1 MKKTLSINIAGFVF
15 HIEEDAYATLDAYL
29 KSIHTYFA
37 SFEGSKEIIA
47 DIESSIAEKFWNI
60 RETEKV
66 EAISQTHVDTLIAS
80 LGTVADFKQVEE
92 EDDKREGFTAPT
104 PEAGPKVFRRD
115 LTRKQLGGVAAGI
128 ARYFQ
133 VDPIWVRLLLLA
145 LMSAS
150 FPIFHGGNIVFWA
163 YIILWAAIPGEMN
176 PDDDKSYRKFY
187 RDPEKKV
194 IGGVMAGIAA
204 YTGWDVGL
212 LRVLAVLSVG
222 LFGSGVI
229 AYLVILAITPEAKT
243 MKDKMEMTGE
253 PITLEN
259 IENNI
264 KKSIQPNETEENALT
279 KVLLFPF
286 RIFAT
291 VFSALKGPLNVIRW
305 IIQIFLGIILLIL
318 GIAFIVALVALCT
331 VGFTGVDQGQLV
343 HMGPLPLYLL
353 AKDFPFWTIPALVL
367 ALLPMFVS
375 IAIAGGSLLANRKFY
390 NKTYKIASTTMVIVG
405 WIGLF
410 AAVPF
415 VGRNFQR
422 SASYNQV
429 KDFAVS
435 DSATY
440 VFDIDKKNNET
451 IWQMMLGEKVE
462 EFTFDFEDDEDM
474 RDFNEER
481 FNRTNIEIEGYDGK
495 TIQVITYAKSQGL
508 TRKEAEVNAKSIQYN
523 FLQKGKDLR
532 FDTHFSLK
540 NSKFRAQRLKVKIMI
555 PYGKSFSMTRDF
567 AYYMENVLESGY
579 FHEEG
584 QDLFIGS
591 LWSFSADKG
600 LVCLNRTPH
609 SDEESNEE
617 NISDDKDNKI
627 SLRIEKD
634 LENFTSIRGLN
645 TESSQIKIKK
655 GDLPKIT
662 YRGNQ
667 ALESSVRVEN
677 KVLIF
682 EKIQPG
688 IQVEIVVPELTNVE
702 LGGSASTEIVGFTPG
717 TFDVILRGFHSLTLK
732 GSASQLNAGLF
743 DSAELL
749 ATEFAVEKAFVSLDK
764 YAKVELNASKL
775 VQGKKF
781 DSSKFSNKS
790 SSGVNY
796 KWSIVK

>member
-29 KSIHTYFA
+29 KSIHAYFA
-37 SFEGSKEIIA
+37 AFEGSKEIIA

-66 EAISQTHVDTLIAS
+66 EAISQAHVDALIAS
-80 LGTVADFKQVEE
+80 LGTIADFKQVEE
-92 EDDKREGFTAPT
+92 EEDKKEGYTAPT
-104 PEAGPKVFRRD
+104 SEAGPKVFRRD
-115 LTRKQLGGVAAGI
+115 ITRKQLGGVAAGI

-133 VDPIWVRLLLLA
+133 VDPIWVRLILLVL
-145 LMSAS
+145 LSAS
-150 FPIFHGGNIVFWA
+150 FPLFHVGNIVFWA

-229 AYLVILAITPEAKT
+229 AYLVILVITPEAKT

-264 KKSIQPNETEENALT
+264 KKSIQPNETEENGLT

-291 VFSALKGPLNVIRW
+291 VFSALKGPLNIIRW
-305 IIQIFLGIILLIL
+305 IIQIFLGIILSIL
-318 GIAFIVALVALCT
+318 GMAFIIALVALCT
-331 VGFTGVDQGQLV
+331 VGFTGIDQGQLV
-343 HMGPLPLYLL
+343 HMGPLPLYLI
-353 AKDFPFWTIPALVL
+353 AKDLPFWTVPALVL
-367 ALLPMFVS
+367 ALLPLFVS
-375 IAIAGGSLLANRKFY
+375 IAIAGVSLLANRKFY
-390 NKTYKIASTTMVIVG
+390 NKTYKIVSTTMVIVG

-422 SASYNQV
+422 SAAYNQV
-429 KDFAVS
+429 KDIAVS
-435 DSATY
+435 DSTTY
-440 VFDIDKKNNET
+440 VLDIDKKDNET

-462 EFTFDFEDDEDM
+462 EFTFDFDDDEDNH
-474 RDFNEER
+474 DYNEER

-508 TRKEAEVNAKSIQYN
+508 TRKEAESNAKKIKYN
-523 FLQKGKDLR
+523 YLQKGKDLR
-532 FDTHFSLK
+532 FDTHFGLSDAR
-540 NSKFRAQRLKVKIMI
+540 FRAQRLKVKIMI

-567 AYYMENVLESGY
+567 ALYMDNVLESGY

-584 QDLFIGS
+584 QELFTGS

-600 LVCLNRTPH
+600 LICLNRTPH
-609 SDEESNEE
+609 KDEESENEDF
-617 NISDDKDNKI
+617 SDEKMGFTI
-627 SLRIEKD
+627 TKD
-634 LENFTSIRGLN
+634 LINFSSISGLN
-645 TESSQIKIKK
+645 TESSQIKITR

-667 ALESSVRVEN
+667 ALESSAHVEN
-677 KVLIF
+677 NVLVLD
-682 EKIQPG
+682 KIQPG
-688 IQVEIVVPELTNVE
+688 IQVEIVVPELTKVE
-702 LGGSASTEIVGFTPG
+702 LGGNASTEIAGFTSSK
-717 TFDVILRGFHSLTLK
+717 FDVILRGFHSLTLK
-732 GSASQLNAGLF
+732 GGGDQLNAGLF
-743 DSAELL
+743 DSAELI
-749 ATEFAVEKAFVSLDK
+749 AKDFTVEKAFVSLDK
-764 YAKVELNASKL
+764 YAKVELNASKM
-775 VQGKKF
+775 VQGKKYE
-781 DSSKFSNKS
+781 SSKFSNKTNT
-790 SSGVNY
+790 GVSY
-796 KWSIVK
+796 KWNVIK